1 MKGVVV
7 HVAPLQRNNPPDDDR
22 GSTEK
27 LKRILSLSL

>member
-1 MKGVVV
+1 LRPCNV
-7 HVAPLQRNNPPDDDR
+7 NNPTKDDR

>member
-7 HVAPLQRNNPPDDDR
+7 HVAPLQRNNPLHDDR
-22 GSTEK
+22 GSAKK